1 MTEEVFRED
10 AYARDCTARVVAVN
24 DLGGIILDRTVFC
37 AASGGQPG
45 DSGVLDW
52 DGGGSTRIA
61 VTVKGKVEG
70 EDIVH
75 VPAEGQAPPPVG
87 TVVTARIDWDR
98 RHQHMRMH
106 TAMHLLCSLL
116 PFGVTGSNFTA
127 EKGRIDFD
135 AGDQL
140 PTREDLEARLNAL
153 VQDDAPVTT
162 LWISDSDL
170 DAQPELVRTMSV
182 QPPRGQGR
190 VRLLKIDGIDLQPCG
205 GTHVART
212 SEIGPLAVL
221 KIESKGARNKRVSM
235 AFADGAR

>member
-1 MTEEVFRED
+1 MTEELFRED
-10 AYARDCTARVVAVN
+10 AYRSECEATVVAVN
-24 DLGGIILDRTVFC
+24 DLGGIVLDRTIFY

-45 DSGVLDW
+45 DSGLLTW
-52 DGGGSTRIA
+52 DGGQTRIA
-61 VTVKGKVEG
+61 TTVKGKTPE

-75 VPAEGQAPPPVG
+75 VPAEGEARPSVG
-87 TVVTARIDWDR
+87 AAVTCRIDWDR

-140 PTREDLEARLNAL
+140 PTREDLQARLNAL
-153 VQDDAPVTT
+153 VDADAPVSTI
-162 LWISDSDL
+162 WITDEEL
-170 DAQPELVRTMSV
+170 DAQPELVRTLSV
-182 QPPRGQGR
+182 QPPRGGGR
-190 VRLLKIDGIDLQPCG
+190 IRLLKIEGIDLQPCG
-205 GTHVART
+205 GTHVAHT
-212 SEIGPLAVL
+212 GEIGPLEVL

-235 AFADGAR
+235 AFAAGA

>member
-10 AYARDCTARVVAVN
+10 AYCRECEAEVVAVN
-24 DLGGIILDRTVFC
+24 ELGGIILNRTIFY

-45 DSGVLDW
+45 DSGRLIW
-52 DGGGSTRIA
+52 DGGETRIA
-61 VTVKGKVEG
+61 VTVKGKTAE

-75 VPAEGQAPPPVG
+75 VPAEGEAKPPVG
-87 TVVTARIDWDR
+87 AAVRCVIDWDR

-140 PTREDLEARLNAL
+140 PTREELQAKLNAL
-153 VQDDAPVTT
+153 VEADAPVSTI
-162 LWISDSDL
+162 WITDAEL
-170 DAQPELVRTMSV
+170 DAKPELVRTMSV

-190 VRLLKIDGIDLQPCG
+190 IRLLNIEGIDLQPCG
-205 GTHVART
+205 GTHVAHT
-212 SEIGPLAVL
+212 GEIGPLDVL

-235 AFADGAR
+235 AFGAKV